1 MFILLETFRVQS
13 YQPPILSSFTIIQAD
28 TEDDTIEDEEDT
40 EQEKTAEEDRVPGR
54 EKVWI
59 TMGG

>member
-1 MFILLETFRVQS
+1 MFILLETFRVQN

-40 EQEKTAEEDRVPGR
+40 EQEKTAEKVKVPGR